1 MQATDLDGLLQ
12 ARTCGQRLED
22 GARKPLLRVVGR
34 DAITPLPGLWLAPR
48 LRPRLTVRGIAVRSR
63 HSRLQEVEERLLS
76 PRPAN
81 DSTARPSLG
90 RGRLLLR
97 FALGMTELTGERV
110 AAVLAACS
118 AVASP
123 SPETTAAGAPFNLR
137 HAALGILSDAAGSV
151 SRAPARA
158 RARWRRLATSA
169 RQTGAPLAGLGNAVG
184 TLPGMR
190 SALGHLRAWRTN
202 GGKRLARWAEVGR
215 REEAESRAL
224 ASDALT
230 VLRENML
237 ARVSESPD
245 VKNVIREQSE
255 GIAVTAMGQL
265 RERSARADNLAE
277 RTVGRLF
284 RGGRN
289 QRPR

>member
-1 MQATDLDGLLQ
+1 M
-12 ARTCGQRLED
+12 
-22 GARKPLLRVVGR
+22 
-34 DAITPLPGLWLAPR
+34 
-48 LRPRLTVRGIAVRSR
+48 
-63 HSRLQEVEERLLS
+63 
-76 PRPAN
+76 
-81 DSTARPSLG
+81 
-90 RGRLLLR
+90 LR

-110 AAVLAACS
+110 GAVLAACS
-118 AVASP
+118 AVAP
-123 SPETTAAGAPFNLR
+123 PAAPEPTVAGAPINLR
-137 HAALGILSDAAGSV
+137 HAALGLLWDAVGGA
-151 SRAPARA
+151 SRAPGRV
-158 RARWRRLATSA
+158 RARWGRLAISA
-169 RQTGAPLAGLGNAVG
+169 HHAGAPLAGLGRVVG
-184 TLPGMR
+184 RLPGMP
-190 SALGHLRAWRTN
+190 SALGRLRAWRTD

-255 GIAVTAMGQL
+255 GIAVTAIGQL
-265 RERSARADNLAE
+265 RERSARADSLAE

-289 QRPR
+289 PRPR

>member
-1 MQATDLDGLLQ
+1 M
-12 ARTCGQRLED
+12 
-22 GARKPLLRVVGR
+22 
-34 DAITPLPGLWLAPR
+34 
-48 LRPRLTVRGIAVRSR
+48 
-63 HSRLQEVEERLLS
+63 
-76 PRPAN
+76 
-81 DSTARPSLG
+81 
-90 RGRLLLR
+90 LR

-110 AAVLAACS
+110 GAVLAACS
-118 AVASP
+118 AVAP
-123 SPETTAAGAPFNLR
+123 PDPEAKAPGAPLTLR
-137 HAALGILSDAAGSV
+137 HAALGMLSEAARGA
-151 SRAPARA
+151 SRAPGRV
-158 RARWRRLATSA
+158 RARWGRLAMSA
-169 RQTGAPLAGLGNAVG
+169 RQVGSPLAGLGNVMG
-184 TLPGMR
+184 RLPGMR
-190 SALGHLRAWRTN
+190 SALGRLRAWRTD
-202 GGKRLARWAEVGR
+202 GGQRLARWAEVGR

-255 GIAVTAMGQL
+255 GIAVTAMGEL

-289 QRPR
+289 PRPR